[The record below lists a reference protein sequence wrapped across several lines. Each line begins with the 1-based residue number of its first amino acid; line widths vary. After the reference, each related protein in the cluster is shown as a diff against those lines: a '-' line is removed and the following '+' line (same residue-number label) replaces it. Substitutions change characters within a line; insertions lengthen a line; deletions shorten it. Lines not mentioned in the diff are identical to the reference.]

1 MWRPWLSAVVVSV
14 LTACGGDNTNPVVT
28 TKVYKYRGSLQCT
41 GGGTAP
47 AVMSMELTNAGI
59 DVQSFSCGN
68 DGLGH
73 IAICGASDGAINIF
87 EIPESQSA
95 QAQLLS
101 FPLLSTLPT
110 AVEVPCP

>member
-1 MWRPWLSAVVVSV
+1 MLRAWLSAVVISA
-14 LTACGGDNTNPVVT
+14 LAACGTDNTSPMVT

-47 AVMSMELTNAGI
+47 AVMSTELTNAGV

-73 IAICGASDGAINIF
+73 PAVCGASDGAINIF
-87 EIPESQSA
+87 EIPEGLAA
-95 QAQLLS
+95 QAQSLS
-101 FPLLSTLPT
+101 FQLLSTLPT

>member
-1 MWRPWLSAVVVSV
+1 M
-14 LTACGGDNTNPVVT
+14 VT
-28 TKVYKYRGSLQCT
+28 TKVYKYRGSVQCT

-47 AVMSMELTNAGI
+47 AVMSMELTNTGI

-73 IAICGASDGAINIF
+73 PAVCGGPDGAINIF
-87 EIPESQSA
+87 EIPESQAA
-95 QAQLLS
+95 QAQSLS

-110 AVEVPCP
+110 AGEVPCP